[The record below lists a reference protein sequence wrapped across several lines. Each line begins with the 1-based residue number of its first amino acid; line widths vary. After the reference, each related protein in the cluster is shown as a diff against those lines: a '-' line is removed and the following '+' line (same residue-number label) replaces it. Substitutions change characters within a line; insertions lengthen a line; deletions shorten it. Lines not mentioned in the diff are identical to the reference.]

1 MASRFAAG
9 RGYPGAPSARH
20 PRRARLGSVGV
31 SPAPLALT
39 VPLAVLLLLLAVP
52 SGVAGYRG
60 RIGTLDRAGRLGL
73 HTPAA
78 IASEKAFALA
88 NRVAAPLM
96 IGAAGVGVVCGLLV
110 LLLPMGVA
118 GAVMVAVLGLAGVLG
133 QWYAASTLGERAAST
148 VPRPARKPGSDGA
161 SCCGGCG
168 DGGCAADAAGS
179 APSPTAATGQGLT
192 A

>member
-1 MASRFAAG
+1 
-9 RGYPGAPSARH
+9 
-20 PRRARLGSVGV
+20 V

-39 VPLAVLLLLLAVP
+39 VPLAVLLLLLAAP
-52 SGVAGYRG
+52 SAVAGYRG
-60 RIGTLDRAGRLGL
+60 RIGTLDRSGRLGL

-96 IGAAGVGVVCGLLV
+96 TGAAGVGVVCGLLV

-133 QWYAASTLGERAAST
+133 QWYAGSTLGERAAST

-161 SCCGGCG
+161 PCCGGCG
-168 DGGCAADAAGS
+168 CGDGRCAADAAGS
-179 APSPTAATGQGLT
+179 APSPTAATGQRPT
-192 A
+192 P